1 MKPSV
6 IQAFLRDW
14 LGARGLAPDQS
25 DPDTWSF
32 SVPKDLRDRLGSAEL
47 TFSFNRRALARHPR
61 AELATVGNPV
71 FDRLLAVA
79 REEGRV
85 GVGFVHPPAH
95 PSKPPSPEKAG
106 SGIGHAFGAPL
117 AVYQPVY
124 HFLFTITYPSI
135 EAADEM
141 ELVSVDGATTEVW
154 AQTPD
159 LMELWDSLE
168 DEPRK
173 GRTVLPSLPVT
184 DGVLHTA
191 RRALERRMRR
201 RIKKVEQTSRQR
213 LDEETAS
220 ITTYYEQL
228 IEEARNQSRR
238 WSTKVEDREE
248 RIRWLQLEWKRRIEE
263 ANEFWRPHVDAR
275 LVALGLMMQP
285 RHAYP
290 LLSGP
295 KARKGA
301 PRGPYRIWDDATKQF
316 LSLACDACGR
326 TALTEARPSLRG
338 GWECLVC
345 PDRPVDPPEPAEGNG
360 EGKDRTGK
368 GPKEPKNPKAPQEAQ
383 VPKEPKLPK
392 NPKDPALTRR
402 GRSR

>member
-14 LGARGLAPDQS
+14 LQVRGLVPDLAES
-25 DPDTWSF
+25 DLWSF
-32 SVPKDLRDRLGSAEL
+32 TVPKDLRERLGSSEL

-79 REEGRV
+79 REEGRI
-85 GVGFVHPPAH
+85 GVGFVR
-95 PSKPPSPEKAG
+95 PPSPAPKPPAPEKVSIAPD
-106 SGIGHAFGAPL
+106 HLFGPPL
-117 AVYQPVY
+117 PVYQPVY

-141 ELVSVDGATTEVW
+141 ELVSVDGASLETW

-159 LMELWDSLE
+159 LMEMWESLE
-168 DEPRK
+168 DAPRK
-173 GRTVLPSLPVT
+173 GRGVLPSLPLPE
-184 DGVLHTA
+184 GVLVTA

-201 RIKKVEQTSRQR
+201 RIKKVEQTSHLR
-213 LDEETAS
+213 LEEETES
-220 ITTYYEQL
+220 ITHYYEQL

-275 LVALGLMMQP
+275 LVAVGLMMQP
-285 RHAYP
+285 RQAYP
-290 LLSGP
+290 MLGATKGRKSAP
-295 KARKGA
+295 K
-301 PRGPYRIWDDATKQF
+301 GPYRIWDEATKRL

-326 TALTEARPSLRG
+326 TELVEARPSPRG
-338 GWECLVC
+338 GWECPVC
-345 PDRPVDPPEPAEGNG
+345 PERLPEPEEPGGNG
-360 EGKDRTGK
+360 DSV
-368 GPKEPKNPKAPQEAQ
+368 KAAKATKQTRPSA
-383 VPKEPKLPK
+383 
-392 NPKDPALTRR
+392 PAPLTRK